1 MEALTSAQKAAII
14 ISSIGTENASEVFKH
29 FSDEEVE
36 QITLE
41 IARMNYYPMEVVDS
55 VLNEFYEL
63 CLTQKVISEGGVE
76 YARDILEKAFGPQT
90 AQALFEKITKQ
101 FQTKAFAF
109 VRKADYKKPACNGTK
124 RASADNSTDTFL
136 RKERSGIGDFKR
148 TAQENK
154 DRCSRAYG

>member
-76 YARDILEKAFGPQT
+76 YARDILEKVVLYRLPCPKRQVVILIKFN
-90 AQALFEKITKQ
+90 KC
-101 FQTKAFAF
+101 
-109 VRKADYKKPACNGTK
+109 ACT
-124 RASADNSTDTFL
+124 SA
-136 RKERSGIGDFKR
+136 G
-148 TAQENK
+148 
-154 DRCSRAYG
+154 